1 MPLSINHLGMS
12 FFRTLQHS
20 PATISIFHN
29 NKVPLSNE
37 LYQSLHKS
45 YFKLNDDKSQF
56 EVDLMANK
64 MPTYDQFLL
73 ITSSCLKDKASK
85 RTLKRC
91 YPFMNG
97 KQPSETK
104 NRITVESPI
113 RTDNFDSNGINI
125 FSEGEYAMI
134 YDSFNNLVESKEPDV
149 NPSEI
154 FQAPLIIDW
163 DQCLIAADREGLT
176 NILQK
181 YSN

>member
-1 MPLSINHLGMS
+1 
-12 FFRTLQHS
+12 
-20 PATISIFHN
+20 
-29 NKVPLSNE
+29 
-37 LYQSLHKS
+37 
-45 YFKLNDDKSQF
+45 
-56 EVDLMANK
+56 
-64 MPTYDQFLL
+64 
-73 ITSSCLKDKASK
+73 
-85 RTLKRC
+85 
-91 YPFMNG
+91 MNG